1 MIDGYTRTCGLIGNP
16 VEHTLSPLIH
26 NMLAK
31 ETGVNLVYV
40 PFHVETGRVGE
51 AVKGAYALNL
61 LGCNVT
67 VPYKSEVLP
76 FLKEID
82 PLAKSIGAVNTL
94 VREEGGYKG
103 YNTDMPGLYRAF
115 VRDHVKIRD
124 EKVLILGAGGVAR
137 AVAMLLW
144 EKKAE
149 RIVILN
155 RSLEKAKEIAE
166 EINALAGEEK
176 VEVCSL
182 AEYESLAKDGPY
194 LVIQATSVGM
204 YPKCD
209 EAVIEEES
217 FYKMVHTGYDLIF
230 NPPETRFMSLT
241 KKAGGRAF
249 NGARMLLYQGIIA
262 YELWTGKEIAEELAD
277 RVFLEMK
284 HRKEN
289 IVLTGFMGSGKSTV
303 GRRLSYLLKKPY
315 LDTDKLIEQR
325 QKKTISEIFKEE
337 GEDAFRTMETELLE
351 ELAQAKCIRVIS
363 VGGGTPLREQN
374 RVLLSRLGKVVYL
387 RIRPET
393 VYERLKEDK
402 TRPLLQCEDP
412 LTRIREL
419 IASRNKAYEE
429 RADLIIDVDELNT
442 EEVAKRIMKEEGL

>member
-1 MIDGYTRTCGLIGNP
+1 
-16 VEHTLSPLIH
+16 
-26 NMLAK
+26 
-31 ETGVNLVYV
+31 
-40 PFHVETGRVGE
+40 
-51 AVKGAYALNL
+51 
-61 LGCNVT
+61 
-67 VPYKSEVLP
+67 
-76 FLKEID
+76 
-82 PLAKSIGAVNTL
+82 
-94 VREEGGYKG
+94 
-103 YNTDMPGLYRAF
+103 
-115 VRDHVKIRD
+115 
-124 EKVLILGAGGVAR
+124 
-137 AVAMLLW
+137 
-144 EKKAE
+144 
-149 RIVILN
+149 
-155 RSLEKAKEIAE
+155 
-166 EINALAGEEK
+166 
-176 VEVCSL
+176 
-182 AEYESLAKDGPY
+182 
-194 LVIQATSVGM
+194 
-204 YPKCD
+204 
-209 EAVIEEES
+209 
-217 FYKMVHTGYDLIF
+217 
-230 NPPETRFMSLT
+230 MSLT

-277 RVFLEMK
+277 RVFLKMK

-325 QKKTISEIFKEE
+325 QKKTISEIFKDE

-351 ELAQAKCIRVIS
+351 ELAQAKCIRVIA